1 MEIKREITGKLIRC
15 PKLGDEMTLSYC
27 LQESGEL
34 PCTRIMRCWSSF
46 IDVESLL
53 KEKLTPDKRD
63 NFVNIQSK
71 DKVVS
76 LIELIE
82 AVKSKK

>member
-1 MEIKREITGKLIRC
+1 MELKQEITGRLIRC
-15 PKLGDEMTLSYC
+15 PKLGDEMTFSYC

-34 PCTRIMRCWSSF
+34 PCARIIRCWSSF

-53 KEKLTPDKRD
+53 KDKLAPDKWN
-63 NFVNIQSK
+63 NFINIQSK
-71 DKVVS
+71 DKVAS

-82 AVKSKK
+82 TAKSKK